1 MIRLAIARQRY
12 NPHGGA
18 ERFVARALEALS
30 AEGRVA
36 VTLLARDW
44 PEEAASSRDWR
55 FQRADPFYWGRT
67 WREASFA
74 CAVNRRAAEYDLLQS
89 HERIPGAAV
98 FRAGD
103 GVHATWLDHQ
113 ARARGAFGRMALRWS
128 MYHRY
133 LCRTERAMFT
143 HPALRCVICN
153 SRMVRDDIVARFGV
167 PAEKLAVV
175 YNGVDT
181 ATFHPEV
188 ARYRTEMRTQWG
200 IDEEAPLLAFVG
212 SGFARKG
219 VETALRAIAP
229 LLSVHLVIAGEDK
242 RRGHYEAL
250 ARELGVMP
258 RVRFLGAVDDV
269 KPVYGA
275 ADAFFLPTLYDP
287 FPNACIEA
295 LACGLPLLTSTG
307 CGAAEWITEGHDGW
321 VCDAL
326 DVTGYQTALK
336 DWLACRKTE
345 EGRLALR
352 TAARA
357 AAEPYTLSAMA
368 TALSLL
374 YSQLL
379 TCQ

>member
-44 PEEAASSRDWR
+44 PEGTMSSHDWR
-55 FQRADPFYWGRT
+55 FQRVDPFYLGRT

-74 CAVNRRAAEYDLLQS
+74 GAVHRRTAEYDLLQS
-89 HERIPGAAV
+89 HERIPGAAI

-103 GVHATWLDHQ
+103 GVHAAWLEQ
-113 ARARGAFGRMALRWS
+113 NARTRSAVGRMALRFS
-128 MYHRY
+128 PYHRY

-153 SRMVRDDIVARFGV
+153 SRMVRDDIAQRFGV
-167 PAEKLAVV
+167 SDEKLALV

-181 ATFHPEV
+181 ATFHPDVERHRV
-188 ARYRTEMRTQWG
+188 EMRTRWG
-200 IDEEAPLLAFVG
+200 IDNEAPLLAFVG

-229 LLSVHLVIAGEDK
+229 LPSVHLVVAGEDK
-242 RRGHYEAL
+242 RRARYEAL
-250 ARELGVMP
+250 ARELGVMS
-258 RVRFLGAVDDV
+258 RVRLLGAVDDV

-275 ADAFFLPTLYDP
+275 ADAFILPTLYDP

-295 LACGLPLLTSTG
+295 LACGLPLFTSTG
-307 CGAAEWITEGHDGW
+307 CGAAEWLTEGRNGW
-321 VCDAL
+321 VRDAL
-326 DVTGYQTALK
+326 DTAGYQA
-336 DWLACRKTE
+336 
-345 EGRLALR
+345 ALR
-352 TAARA
+352 NWLSCRETEDGCRTLRAAARA
-357 AAEPYTLSAMA
+357 TAEPYTLVAMA
-368 TALSLL
+368 KALSVL
-374 YSQLL
+374 YLQLMV
-379 TCQ
+379 